1 MVKNYAKK
9 KAKELNFLTRLYQ
22 IYAIHVVFRLATIWF
37 YKFKFVG
44 RENIEKNK
52 SYIVSPNHISYLD
65 VFLVSIALGKP
76 LSYMAKK
83 ELFESSDYIAKN
95 MDRLG
100 AFSVNREK
108 PEIST
113 IRSVKEVLKTNWS
126 LGIFPQGGIKK
137 NKTLEEINHGF
148 IMFAKMAERDILPIS
163 ITGFEGY
170 NWKFLKRKEV
180 RVKIGKPISYKKSDE
195 EILKLWCEE
204 ISQSTGYKINEESLV
219 KA

>member
-1 MVKNYAKK
+1 
-9 KAKELNFLTRLYQ
+9 LYQ
-22 IYAIHVVFRLATIWF
+22 LYACHVVFQLATIWF
-37 YKFKFVG
+37 YKFKFIG

-65 VFLVSIALGKP
+65 VFLVAIAVGKP

-83 ELFESSDYIAKN
+83 ELFESSNYIARN

-108 PEIST
+108 PEIAT
-113 IRSVKEVLKTNWS
+113 IRSVNEVFKTNWS

-137 NKTLEEINHGF
+137 NKTLEDINHGF
-148 IMFAKMAERDILPIS
+148 VMFAKMAKRDILPVS

-170 NWKFLKRKEV
+170 NWKFLKRQEV
-180 RVKIGKPISYKKSDE
+180 IVKIGKPISYQKSDD

-204 ISQSTGYKINEESLV
+204 IAGFTGYAVNEKCLV
-219 KA
+219 KS